1 MRECVS
7 LLMVLFFYF
16 FSSFLSIFSALASSV
31 RCNSVLDL
39 FSFVCS
45 FVVFLSNRMSSSKN
59 SLLLWFD
66 SIPFHSILQDDMWFS
81 LQSFIYFMRHDTRS
95 YALCPQFQLFY
106 NKLACYLMLIIKV
119 DRVCARNYVTD
130 QTVPIGWILCH
141 WMVHFRHFNHFI
153 FRTIK
158 MIATDGYFF
167 DGIFYFNR
175 STNIQNSFR
184 SIALKSMKSCW
195 TCALNSKA
203 FGLCLFAV
211 FFFSLAQCSDN

>member
-1 MRECVS
+1 
-7 LLMVLFFYF
+7 
-16 FSSFLSIFSALASSV
+16 
-31 RCNSVLDL
+31 
-39 FSFVCS
+39 
-45 FVVFLSNRMSSSKN
+45 MSSSRN
-59 SLLLWFD
+59 CLLLWFD

-119 DRVCARNYVTD
+119 DRVCARNYVTN

-141 WMVHFRHFNHFI
+141 WMVHFRQFNHFI

-175 STNIQNSFR
+175 STNIQNSF
-184 SIALKSMKSCW
+184 ALSH
-195 TCALNSKA
+195 
-203 FGLCLFAV
+203 
-211 FFFSLAQCSDN
+211 